1 MENIEFDEKTLTVG
15 ENTLIYNTMKDGEKG
30 NIKTVIPN
38 LKDKYVSN
46 LQIIKGNLSIK
57 TQDKKTMKIAQNIGI
72 DVNPYDITEDGELLS
87 STGNLL
93 LMGDDGTLVLPDS
106 VKKIGYG
113 AFSGVSGL
121 KKIVIPE
128 SVTKIGAYAF
138 ANNTTLESVEIK
150 GNLVSIGSYAF
161 DGDTNLKNINL
172 PDSISEIGSRAF
184 RYTDLTEVTIPKKL
198 KKIGLEI
205 FGGCKLKKL
214 VLQEGLEE
222 ISDNAFFNA
231 EFESVKLPS
240 TVSYISSL
248 AFTSCNNLKDIDVSK
263 NTKFTYSSG
272 MLTDT
277 TSKEIKFI
285 SSATLKNITEFEI
298 PEGVTKFTTNI
309 SAYNNIKKLIL
320 PATLEVTFADCFS
333 SNINEVEIKSGNQT
347 LINNNKLLYNTS
359 NELIMCYSKETD
371 VTIPEG
377 IKTINEYAF
386 KQASNT
392 KNIDFP
398 HSLEKIG
405 RRIISNSIN
414 IQNINIKEN
423 VTSID
428 ALFKNQNY
436 SGIVTISSENNKYE
450 VNDNILYEKVN
461 GKKERLVRVLFYIN
475 QTMAIDSEVKQIG
488 DYAFYGQHGLSEIS
502 IPEGVITIKRSF
514 TNCSNL
520 LKVEIP
526 STVTSIY
533 TDCFSD
539 ATNNLSQIIIK
550 NKENSIP
557 GAPWGAVKG
566 LKVVT
571 WKK

>member
-1 MENIEFDEKTLTVG
+1 
-15 ENTLIYNTMKDGEKG
+15 
-30 NIKTVIPN
+30 
-38 LKDKYVSN
+38 
-46 LQIIKGNLSIK
+46 
-57 TQDKKTMKIAQNIGI
+57 MKIAQNIGI

-172 PDSISEIGSRAF
+172 
-184 RYTDLTEVTIPKKL
+184 
-198 KKIGLEI
+198 
-205 FGGCKLKKL
+205 
-214 VLQEGLEE
+214 
-222 ISDNAFFNA
+222 
-231 EFESVKLPS
+231 
-240 TVSYISSL
+240 
-248 AFTSCNNLKDIDVSK
+248 DVSK

-298 PEGVTKFTTNI
+298 TEGVTKFTTNI

-461 GKKERLVRVLFYIN
+461 GKNKIKCRICCLV
-475 QTMAIDSEVKQIG
+475 
-488 DYAFYGQHGLSEIS
+488 
-502 IPEGVITIKRSF
+502 
-514 TNCSNL
+514 
-520 LKVEIP
+520 
-526 STVTSIY
+526 
-533 TDCFSD
+533 
-539 ATNNLSQIIIK
+539 
-550 NKENSIP
+550 
-557 GAPWGAVKG
+557 
-566 LKVVT
+566 
-571 WKK
+571 